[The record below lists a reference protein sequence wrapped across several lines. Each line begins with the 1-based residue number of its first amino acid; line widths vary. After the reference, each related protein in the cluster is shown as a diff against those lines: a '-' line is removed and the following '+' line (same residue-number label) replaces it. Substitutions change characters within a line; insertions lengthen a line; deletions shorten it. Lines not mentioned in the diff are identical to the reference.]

1 MTDDAESRSVVDDVN
16 PFDGRKKWLV
26 FFVVV
31 VDFNVQLYIINNIWQ
46 KHIKYKNLGG
56 GGGRYKYIY
65 K

>member
-16 PFDGRKKWLV
+16 PFDGREKWLV

-31 VDFNVQLYIINNIWQ
+31 DLNVQLYIINNIWQ

-56 GGGRYKYIY
+56 
-65 K
+65 